1 MIIRKATL
9 DDLDQIEII
18 ENECFVDPYKREDL
32 IYELTTNPCAI
43 VLVAIID
50 DKIVGFIDYMITFTS
65 STISQIA
72 VTKDYRKQNIATEL
86 LLAMEKTFPN
96 DIDDQVETITL
107 EVRKSNLAAQNLYRK
122 NGYIDITIKKAYYR
136 NGEDAIYMLKRLI

>member
-136 NGEDAIYMLKRLI
+136 NGEDALYMLKRLI

>member
-43 VLVAIID
+43 VLVAIVD
-50 DKIVGFIDYMITFTS
+50 NKIVGFIDYMITFTS

-136 NGEDAIYMLKRLI
+136 NGEDALYMLKRLI

>member
-43 VLVAIID
+43 VLVAIVD
-50 DKIVGFIDYMITFTS
+50 NKIVGFIDYMITFTS